1 MKKVQQ
7 GFTLIELMIVVA
19 IIGILAA
26 VAIPAYQDYTAKA
39 QASEAYI
46 LLDGLKTPVSEA
58 ASASGITAACV
69 PPPSAVLGGNSVV
82 VMTGASFV
90 ASGAGA
96 TEKCIITAVFK
107 AAGVNSKIQNM
118 KVGMSF
124 DANGAWICGT
134 DLPAAV
140 QNKAC
145 ATPYASL

>member
-58 ASASGITAACV
+58 MAGVGISGCVVPSGAVTTGNSIASVTVSASAVTATSCLV
-69 PPPSAVLGGNSVV
+69 K
-82 VMTGASFV
+82 
-90 ASGAGA
+90 A
-96 TEKCIITAVFK
+96 TFK
-107 AAGVNSKIQNM
+107 GSGVNTKIQGKIVTM
-118 KVGMSF
+118 LYDPITGS
-124 DANGAWICGT
+124 WTCGT
-134 DLPAAV
+134 DLATAV

-145 ATPYASL
+145 ANAVST